1 MIIEFFQSN
10 NPKHLYFLKTL
21 KDDQEIQHFL
31 GNILESAYLNT
42 NTLLFRDFLT
52 QHYVGL
58 VSFSDIQDSFIGPT
72 ISIYYFIHP
81 SIRQQG
87 YGTLIVQKAVNFLF
101 DQTSCKHIVM
111 NISKKNIPSQKVAK
125 KCFFECA
132 YEDDEDFIFL
142 KSKERNLKV

>member
-72 ISIYYFIHP
+72 ISI
-81 SIRQQG
+81 
-87 YGTLIVQKAVNFLF
+87 
-101 DQTSCKHIVM
+101 
-111 NISKKNIPSQKVAK
+111 
-125 KCFFECA
+125 
-132 YEDDEDFIFL
+132 
-142 KSKERNLKV
+142 